1 MSYCCSF
8 KECSCKIIKLESA
21 PIVKLQNSVLDTF
34 QLMQQHKSETTNEQ
48 ADVEFLLIKDVWDF
62 DNIGVSKDIPSH
74 QDVVED
80 IAFELDGQQWKIDQH
95 LKYLICADCDK
106 GPIGI
111 VCSISNDDN
120 KKDTVYMLSLPSVS
134 QI

>member
-1 MSYCCSF
+1 
-8 KECSCKIIKLESA
+8 
-21 PIVKLQNSVLDTF
+21 
-34 QLMQQHKSETTNEQ
+34 MQQHKNETNIQ
-48 ADVEFLLIKDVWDF
+48 ADVKFLLIKDVWAF

-80 IAFELDGQQWKIDQH
+80 FEFELDGQQWKIDQH

-111 VCSISNDDN
+111 VCAVSSGD